1 MIRRPP
7 RSTRTVTLFP
17 YTTLFRSDDVVA
29 AAAVNDIDPG
39 IAVQEVGKALAPDL
53 IAAGTA
59 IDGVGSRRVTDDEL
73 AARLRVRREVGG
85 RIDQDDFLDVGQI
98 TLVARDGAVHL
109 VVASVLVLD
118 HPNPEF
124 IVVVYVVAVAA

>member
-39 IAVQEVGKALAPDL
+39 IAVREVGKALAPDL

-73 AARLRVRREVGG
+73 AARLRLRREVGG
-85 RIDQDDFLDVGQI
+85 RIDEDDFLDVGQI
-98 TLVARDGAVHL
+98 TLVARDGDVHL
-109 VVASVLVLD
+109 VVADASVLE
-118 HPNPEF
+118 PQR
-124 IVVVYVVAVAA
+124 AR